1 MSYARLPTDHSIHS
15 IAQDELK
22 ESLLSDDLESSDT
35 FSPEIRRAT
44 SGLARNWLSL
54 IANWTL
60 YATVIAILAA
70 IFNLSLLSKEVYK
83 TRISSPLPTRRPSTY
98 IGLDQVLRNASSPQW
113 PLQRRGFPEYFGVLD
128 LQSPSTQSP
137 NSQNVLIDSSV
148 CTIRKRH
155 DAGKGITHTYSA
167 FSTL

>member
-1 MSYARLPTDHSIHS
+1 MSYARLPTDHSV
-15 IAQDELK
+15 AQDELK
-22 ESLLSDDLESSDT
+22 ESLFSDDLQSSDS

-44 SGLARNWLSL
+44 SSGLARNSLSL

-60 YATVIAILAA
+60 YATLIAILAV
-70 IFNLSLLSKEVYK
+70 IVNLSLLSKEVYK
-83 TRISSPLPTRRPSTY
+83 TRLSSPLPTRRPSTY
-98 IGLDQVLRNASSPQW
+98 IGFDQVLRNASSPQW

-148 CTIRKRH
+148 CMRKRH
-155 DAGKGITHTYSA
+155 DAGKGITHAYSA